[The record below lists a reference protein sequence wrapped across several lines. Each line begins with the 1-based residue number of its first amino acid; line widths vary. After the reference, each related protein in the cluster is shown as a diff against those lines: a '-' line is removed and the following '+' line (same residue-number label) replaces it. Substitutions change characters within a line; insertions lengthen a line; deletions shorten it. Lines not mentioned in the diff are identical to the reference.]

1 MEAGREPLDVL
12 VVGWYPGADD
22 PIAGRFIADQ
32 AAALAATGRVR
43 PLVASFEPFL
53 LNGDRA
59 LPART
64 AGARPGAV
72 EAAAHAGLVPAPA
85 GAFGHTGIPVARLG
99 TPAGTTPQAG
109 RNNEAVHRE
118 RTLLAS
124 LKGIS
129 RPVELV
135 HGNVGY
141 PEGAA
146 AGPRAG
152 SRRFEDEGP

>member
-1 MEAGREPLDVL
+1 MDAGREPLDVL
-12 VVGWYPGADD
+12 FVGWDPGADD
-22 PIAGRFIADQ
+22 PITGRFIAE
-32 AAALAATGRVR
+32 R
-43 PLVASFEPFL
+43 
-53 LNGDRA
+53 
-59 LPART
+59 
-64 AGARPGAV
+64 
-72 EAAAHAGLVPAPA
+72 
-85 GAFGHTGIPVARLG
+85 
-99 TPAGTTPQAG
+99 AG